1 MPFNRRISRE
11 DDQHRFDRLADSVA
25 SESCDVGVVLL
36 DCDLRIRGVNVTYE
50 AISMRRR
57 DDLLGERVPD
67 VFPNDSADPQA
78 NGISQLQVSVE
89 AAIRGRGTVSMPIAR
104 HDITD
109 PRNPDIFLPKLW
121 TYTTTAV
128 DLGRGDVG
136 VLHRVGEIT
145 SLDDALSALS
155 QNIAGGKTADPA
167 VHLHML
173 SALAAKVHAD
183 LDRARV
189 MAQKIEQLHHA
200 LESRDIIGQAKG
212 MLMERFHVDAAA
224 AFDLL
229 VSLSQRSNIPLADI
243 ARKLVE
249 IDHPST

>member
-1 MPFNRRISRE
+1 
-11 DDQHRFDRLADSVA
+11 
-25 SESCDVGVVLL
+25 
-36 DCDLRIRGVNVTYE
+36 
-50 AISMRRR
+50 
-57 DDLLGERVPD
+57 
-67 VFPNDSADPQA
+67 
-78 NGISQLQVSVE
+78 
-89 AAIRGRGTVSMPIAR
+89 
-104 HDITD
+104 
-109 PRNPDIFLPKLW
+109 
-121 TYTTTAV
+121 
-128 DLGRGDVG
+128 
-136 VLHRVGEIT
+136 
-145 SLDDALSALS
+145 
-155 QNIAGGKTADPA
+155 
-167 VHLHML
+167 ML